1 MQKKYLYILA
11 AAHLC
16 NDISSGALPA
26 VLPFFVTYYG
36 MNYTDIAGIMFASC
50 FLSSFI
56 QPVFGYLADKTSF
69 QWFMSIGV
77 LLTGVTFA
85 VTGFVNNYWLIFA
98 AVTVMGVGAAV
109 FHPEAARL
117 VNSVSGDQRGSGMS
131 IFSIGGNGGYG
142 FGPLIAVAVIEL
154 FGMKG
159 LLFFGIIGVVM
170 AMILLYIV
178 PKIKKTAE
186 AIIQEKENADI
197 ANHIEHK
204 KVSNDWNGF
213 GRLTVVIV
221 FRSIVVT
228 ALGSFLPLFCI
239 DVMGSSN
246 AVGSLT
252 LSVFN
257 LVGIVTTMIG
267 GYLAD
272 HWGFVTVLKRG
283 SFFMVPLLIAAVFLQ
298 NIWILFILLL
308 PLSLSM
314 HGTYSSFVVLGQ
326 SYLAKS
332 IGFASGVTLGLS
344 FSAGGIVVPFM
355 GHFADDFG
363 IMTVM
368 IIIVALAAVMAVS
381 TLFLPEPKEN

>member
-1 MQKKYLYILA
+1 MQKKYLYLLA

-26 VLPFFVTYYG
+26 ILPFFVSFYG
-36 MNYTDIAGIMFASC
+36 MNYTDVAGIMFASC

-56 QPVFGYLADKTSF
+56 QPGFGYLADKTSF

-77 LLTGVTFA
+77 VMTSVSFA
-85 VTGFVNNYWLIFA
+85 VTGFIDNYWLIFA
-98 AVTVMGVGAAV
+98 AVTVMGIGAAV

-117 VNSVSGDQRGSGMS
+117 VNSISGDQRGSGMS

-142 FGPLIAVAVIEL
+142 LGPLLAVAVIEI

-159 LLFFGIIGVVM
+159 LVLFGIIGVFM
-170 AMILLYIV
+170 GIILLRIV
-178 PKIKKTAE
+178 PKIKETATIMVEERE
-186 AIIQEKENADI
+186 AADV
-197 ANHIEHK
+197 AQHRFHEQAA
-204 KVSNDWNGF
+204 NDWNGF
-213 GRLTVVIV
+213 GRLTLVIT
-221 FRSIVVT
+221 FRSIVAT

-239 DVMGSSN
+239 QVMNVSN
-246 AVGSLT
+246 AVGSTT

-267 GYLAD
+267 GRLAD
-272 HWGFVTVLKRG
+272 RLGFVSVLRYG
-283 SFFMVPLLIAAVFLQ
+283 CIFMVPILIAAIMLQ
-298 NIWILFILLL
+298 NIWVLFILLL
-308 PLSLSM
+308 PLSLTM

-344 FSAGGIVVPFM
+344 FSVGGVVVPFL
-355 GHFADDFG
+355 GNYADTYG
-363 IMTVM
+363 IMAVM
-368 IIIVALAAVMAVS
+368 ILIIGFAAAMAAS
-381 TLFLPEPKEN
+381 TLLLPEPKS